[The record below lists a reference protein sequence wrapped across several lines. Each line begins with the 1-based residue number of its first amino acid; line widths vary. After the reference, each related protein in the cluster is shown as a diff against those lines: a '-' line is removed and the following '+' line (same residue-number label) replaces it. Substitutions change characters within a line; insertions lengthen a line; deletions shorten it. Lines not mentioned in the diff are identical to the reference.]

1 MRDGEHMRKKR
12 SEEVVRFVIDR
23 SKRRMRRERE
33 RDQKLSNEDGRVL
46 SIE

>member
-33 RDQKLSNEDGRVL
+33 REIRNYRMRMVVSYR
-46 SIE
+46 